1 LIVIVNQSISPLK
14 LQDSIA
20 LQAQFQER
28 YAAYA
33 ASLDEQRYQ
42 DWLTLFA
49 PDCEYKLQSRE
60 NFDRQLP
67 LATLRIESKA
77 MLQDRVTAILGTLFH
92 APYTQCHVIGP
103 LSIQNIA
110 ATQAVD
116 GPAVDT
122 PISQVQ
128 VTARYS
134 VFRTKFSQ
142 PSEVFN
148 VGRYIDRWHL
158 HADGQWLLQ
167 SKLVVFDSDLIANSL
182 IHLI

>member
-1 LIVIVNQSISPLK
+1 MTVSQTISPLK
-14 LQDSIA
+14 LADRIA
-20 LQAQFQER
+20 LQAQFQEL
-28 YAAYA
+28 YAFYA

-49 PDCEYKLQSRE
+49 SDCEYKLQSRE

-103 LSIQNIA
+103 LSIQSITA
-110 ATQAVD
+110 SQGADAPITQLLV
-116 GPAVDT
+116 
-122 PISQVQ
+122 S
-128 VTARYS
+128 ARYS
-134 VFRTKFSQ
+134 VFRTKISQ

-148 VGRYIDRWHL
+148 VGRYLDRWHL
-158 HADGQWLLQ
+158 QADGQWLLQ

>member
-1 LIVIVNQSISPLK
+1 VITNHNTSPLK

-20 LQAQFQER
+20 LQAQFQEL

-33 ASLDEQRYQ
+33 ACLDEQRYS

-60 NFDRQLP
+60 NFDRKLP

-110 ATQAVD
+110 STQAGD
-116 GPAVDT
+116 GPIT
-122 PISQVQ
+122 QVQ
-128 VTARYS
+128 VTTRYS